1 MSIIT
6 IYDAKQYSGMRKA
19 KKICKITLQEGL
31 EPSTS
36 RYHVANKPTV
46 VEVLRATI
54 APLEHFGFP
63 GVGKSRPM
71 SAIGFYGDYT
81 PKRTMRSQDESV
93 CV

>member
-19 KKICKITLQEGL
+19 EKICKITLQEGL

-36 RYHVANKPTV
+36 RYHVANKPIV

-54 APLEHFGFP
+54 APLEP
-63 GVGKSRPM
+63 LDCS
-71 SAIGFYGDYT
+71 SATRKVYMDVNQIPSD
-81 PKRTMRSQDESV
+81 
-93 CV
+93 